1 MENNINGNNKFDS
14 LIKKEYNLDINPNIK
29 FKEELSNDCYYDYY
43 QISFNFDIYNLNL
56 DKEKIFISY
65 ISKEDNKLIK
75 IMELK
80 ENNNEIILTLNEHK
94 NKISTVRHFFDY
106 NNSKNYLISTDSE
119 ANLIIWDIISI
130 NEYKIK
136 HKIES
141 KFVRNRN
148 YVCSVFNENNLFP
161 GMNNKFQKFGCIYN
175 KPFNSYGHF
184 SPFNPMQ
191 NAHNMFNRNRMGMD
205 MFDDF
210 NYGNPMFKENPFVI
224 DYIGYSLLF
233 FSSDNT
239 YILVSYRETSSIA
252 IFDLETLESKGRLYD
267 KSSVESL
274 LQWYNSSDKINYL
287 IISGYNMIEVINPFN
302 KNNVYYSFKD
312 QDSLKGSNYT
322 HSIMY
327 NFKDNNDYL
336 LAYTNHNI
344 NILNLTL
351 KTIISSIKLN
361 NEIYSIL
368 PWNENY
374 IIICQG
380 KNFSSNQFTKIS
392 VVHIDSGK
400 IITDIY
406 ISDKKA
412 IKGSIKRLIV
422 NNKIVLVISDSENKI
437 KLWGVK

>member
-1 MENNINGNNKFDS
+1 MENNIKENSIHNS
-14 LIKKEYNLDINPNIK
+14 LLKKENNLDVNPNII
-29 FKEELSNDCYYDYY
+29 FKEDLASDCYYDYY
-43 QISFNFDIYNLNL
+43 QINSNLDIYNLNS

-65 ISKEDNKLIK
+65 ISQEDNKLIK
-75 IMELK
+75 IMEIK

-94 NKISTVRHFFDY
+94 NRISTVRHFFDY
-106 NNSKNYLISTDSE
+106 NNNKDYLLSTDNK
-119 ANLIIWDIISI
+119 ANLIIWEIISI

-136 HKIES
+136 NKIES
-141 KFVRNRN
+141 KTVRNKN

-161 GMNNKFQKFGCIYN
+161 GINNKFGCIYN

-184 SPFNPMQ
+184 SPFNPMK
-191 NAHNMFNRNRMGMD
+191 NVHNIFNRNKMD

-210 NYGNPMFKENPFVI
+210 NYGSPLFKEDPFVI

-233 FSSDNT
+233 FSTDNT
-239 YILVSYRETSSIA
+239 YVFVSYRETSSIA

-274 LQWYNSSDKINYL
+274 LQWYNSSDKIDYL
-287 IISGYNMIEVINPFN
+287 IITGYNMIEVINPFK
-302 KNNVYYSFKD
+302 KNDVYYSLKG

-336 LAYTNHNI
+336 LTYNRNNI

-351 KTIISSIKLN
+351 ETLISSIKIN

-368 PWNENY
+368 PWNEKY
-374 IIICQG
+374 LLLCQG
-380 KNFSSNQFTKIS
+380 KSFSENQFTKIS
-392 VVHIDSGK
+392 IVHIDSRK

-406 ISDKKA
+406 ISDKKV

-422 NNKIVLVISDSENKI
+422 NNKILLVISDSENKI